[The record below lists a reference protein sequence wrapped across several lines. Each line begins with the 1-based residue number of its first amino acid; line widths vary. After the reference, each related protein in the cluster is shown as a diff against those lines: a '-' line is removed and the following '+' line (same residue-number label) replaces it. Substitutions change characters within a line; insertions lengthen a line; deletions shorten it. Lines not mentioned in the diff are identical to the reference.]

1 MPSTGRRAGYEKHT
15 SVRSTPIGRTQRF
28 TSTFVGSS
36 SVQQPDLIAPFVTR
50 LEALGVP
57 YMVTGSTAGI
67 LYGEPRMTHDVDVV
81 VDITMKDVR
90 RFVEAFP
97 LDDFYC
103 PPEDVLAIEVRRGQ
117 RGHCNLI
124 HHDTGFKADIY
135 IAFDELHRWGLAHR
149 RRLDLDGLSIQV
161 APAEY
166 VIVRKLE
173 YFREG
178 GSQKH
183 LRDIRS
189 MLDVSGE
196 QIDRT
201 QLLTLVEARGLT
213 AEWATVS
220 M

>member
-1 MPSTGRRAGYEKHT
+1 
-15 SVRSTPIGRTQRF
+15 
-28 TSTFVGSS
+28 
-36 SVQQPDLIAPFVTR
+36 
-50 LEALGVP
+50 
-57 YMVTGSTAGI
+57 MVTGSTAGI
-67 LYGEPRMTHDVDVV
+67 LYGEPRMTHDVDIVV
-81 VDITMKDVR
+81 ALVMKDVHA
-90 RFVEAFP
+90 FIEAFP

-124 HHDTGFKADIY
+124 AHATGFKADIY

-149 RRLDLDGLSIQV
+149 RTLELDGTRIQV
-161 APAEY
+161 APIEY

-189 MLDVSGE
+189 MLEVSTEAIDHE
-196 QIDRT
+196 Q
-201 QLLTLVEARGLT
+201 LAKFVEQRGLA
-213 AEWATVS
+213 AEWQATAT
-220 M
+220 